1 MNASSRFSI
10 VRALAFAVVLGII
23 YIFRPEGWSDW
34 LFSLNAV
41 LMAGSLASLFFWRV
55 GNDPA
60 RSAIGFP
67 LVARPLL
74 FIISAAAFALTLWSW
89 RKCAMSLDLVW
100 VFVLVFN
107 WMMYRSIVEH
117 IDEVQAEHA
126 ATDWY
131 RETDEFFKVLRTEPA
146 DAASART
153 LRALQE
159 EFRLSNKFAAPEAE
173 GLEAEI
179 SSELGEL
186 QKELQAGAAISER
199 AERIKRLFARRNI
212 LLAARLNQSK

>member
-1 MNASSRFSI
+1 MCRRFFGLWCLVVLIFVILNHVFSGE
-10 VRALAFAVVLGII
+10 VKVFRVFFYCRAVAFFGKLVFVESVVVVGLVIAVVVFGQ
-23 YIFRPEGWSDW
+23 
-34 LFSLNAV
+34 
-41 LMAGSLASLFFWRV
+41 
-55 GNDPA
+55 
-60 RSAIGFP
+60 
-67 LVARPLL
+67 
-74 FIISAAAFALTLWSW
+74 
-89 RKCAMSLDLVW
+89 

-131 RETDEFFKVLRTEPA
+131 RETAEFFKVLRTEPA

-173 GLEAEI
+173 GVEAEI